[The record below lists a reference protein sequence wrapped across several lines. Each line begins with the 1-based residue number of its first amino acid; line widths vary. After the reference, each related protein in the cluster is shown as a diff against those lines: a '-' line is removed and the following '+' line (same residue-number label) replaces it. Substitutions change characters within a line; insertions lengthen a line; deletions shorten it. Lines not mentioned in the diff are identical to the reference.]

1 MRFVARAGFAL
12 LLIVAALAV
21 TLVLVTT
28 LSLLRQTRDA
38 ESDPPPGGRFVETS
52 LGPVHVLEWGEADAP
67 PILLLHGTAAWS
79 GLWRETGEALAAE
92 GWRAVAMD
100 MPPFGF
106 SAHRNGADYAR
117 PVQARR
123 VLDVAATLG
132 RPVLLAHSIGAGPG
146 AEALLREPGAFSGA
160 VLVAPA
166 VGLGRTDPPPA
177 ILGFRPL
184 RLAAASLATHPA
196 LTRIGLRGFVH
207 RKDAATEEVA
217 DVLREPLD
225 VRSLTPGVADWLP
238 TLLGA
243 GPDERSRMPESWAA
257 LETPLALIWGRE
269 DDVTPLPQGEA
280 IRRLVPG
287 TPLIVLEDVGHI
299 PQVEA
304 PEAFREA
311 LFGALAAI
319 GGPDGESAGSR

>member
-1 MRFVARAGFAL
+1 MRFAARAGFAFL
-12 LLIVAALAV
+12 LLAAALAV
-21 TLVLVTT
+21 TLAMVHA
-28 LSLLRQTRDA
+28 LSLQRQTRVP

-52 LGPVHVLEWGEADAP
+52 LGPVHVLEWGAPDAP
-67 PILLLHGTAAWS
+67 PVLLLHGTAAWS

-106 SAHRNGADYAR
+106 SPHREGADYAR

-123 VLDVAATLG
+123 VLEVAAALG

-146 AEALLREPGAFSGA
+146 AEALVRQPDAFSGA

-166 VGLGRTDPPPA
+166 VGLGVTDPPPA
-177 ILGFRPL
+177 ALGFRPL
-184 RLAAASLATHPA
+184 RLAVASLVTHPA

-225 VRSLTPGVADWLP
+225 VRGLTAGVADWLP

-243 GPDERSRMPESWAA
+243 GPDERSRMPEGWAA

-269 DDVTPLPQGEA
+269 DGVTPLAQGKA
-280 IRRLVPG
+280 IQRLVPG

-299 PQVEA
+299 PQVES

-311 LFGALAAI
+311 LFEALGAI
-319 GGPDGESAGSR
+319 GVPPARPGSR